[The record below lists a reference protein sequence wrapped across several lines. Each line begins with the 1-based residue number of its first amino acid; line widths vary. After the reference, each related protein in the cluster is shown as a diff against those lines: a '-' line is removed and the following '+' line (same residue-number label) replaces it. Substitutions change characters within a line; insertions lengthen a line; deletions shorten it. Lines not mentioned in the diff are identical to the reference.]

1 MLGIAL
7 LDVRAGEGFYP
18 SEWIPRQ
25 PTGDLQPK
33 CQSLFPKP
41 TVVWLGEKGPR
52 RAGLGMRL
60 CQMTVGQLWVPEP
73 QLKAYLSPQT
83 GALPPPSVSSALKMG
98 MLSPGSI

>member
-1 MLGIAL
+1 MDPQAAHWGSA
-7 LDVRAGEGFYP
+7 AEM
-18 SEWIPRQ
+18 SEFV
-25 PTGDLQPK
+25 PK
-33 CQSLFPKP
+33 ANRNL
-41 TVVWLGEKGPR
+41 VGEKGPR

-83 GALPPPSVSSALKMG
+83 GALPPPSISSALKMG